1 MASVAPAIISRYQR
15 KKKKKKGQQHGCLL
29 SPICPN
35 SFQLCSSPFPS
46 ALCFSG
52 LACVG
57 YISGQPFPS
66 ALCFSGLA
74 CVGYISGFLALGIR
88 IGSANGIHCRRLE
101 CEKRMGSGLFPSLT
115 PFLQSH
121 IWLTA
126 TQRPL
131 FSRHSALPDPLLP
144 STERDNSLAEPNLVS
159 VLVFS
164 GARLCNPTNC
174 SPPGSPV

>member
-35 SFQLCSSPFPS
+35 SFQLCSS
-46 ALCFSG
+46 
-52 LACVG
+52 
-57 YISGQPFPS
+57 PFPS

-159 VLVFS
+159 VLVLS